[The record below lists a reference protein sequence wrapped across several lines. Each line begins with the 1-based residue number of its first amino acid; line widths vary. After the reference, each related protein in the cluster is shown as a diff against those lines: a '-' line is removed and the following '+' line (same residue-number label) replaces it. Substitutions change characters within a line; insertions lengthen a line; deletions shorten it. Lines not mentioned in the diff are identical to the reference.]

1 MILVILKENL
11 IYNNMENN
19 QMDMF
24 QGRSETKMNNNTNV
38 PVFIMLLS
46 LCIVV
51 GVILGLLFTSL

>member
-1 MILVILKENL
+1 
-11 IYNNMENN
+11 MENN

-38 PVFIMLLS
+38 PGFIMLIS